1 MSQTL
6 TIDDELDSLL
16 RDEARKTGR
25 SAAEVAASLLRAALA
40 KPKAAMTEVFRIQPH
55 PGAFAPGVT
64 VTKLNRLVDELE
76 DEAFLQ
82 RQRRAP

>member
-1 MSQTL
+1 MRVQHEHTR
-6 TIDDELDSLL
+6 EP
-16 RDEARKTGR
+16 
-25 SAAEVAASLLRAALA
+25 AAAPATPTKGALA

-64 VTKLNRLVDELE
+64 STKFNRLADGLE

>member
-25 SAAEVAASLLRAALA
+25 SAAEVAAALLRAALA
-40 KPKAAMTEVFRIQPH
+40 KPKAAMTEVFRIQAH
-55 PGAFAPGVT
+55 PGAFAPGVPLA
-64 VTKLNRLVDELE
+64 KFNRFADELE
-76 DEAFLQ
+76 DAAFLEQ
-82 RQRRAP
+82 QRRVP